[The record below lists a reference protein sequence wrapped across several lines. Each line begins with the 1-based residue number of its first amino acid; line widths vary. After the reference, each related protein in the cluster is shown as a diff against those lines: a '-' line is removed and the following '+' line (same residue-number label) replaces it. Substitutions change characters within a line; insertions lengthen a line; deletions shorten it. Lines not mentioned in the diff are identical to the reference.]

1 MRRISLFAIAILV
14 VIFFI
19 SQSASAQFPKIKIP
33 KPKPTT
39 TGQAEPTPSGEPQ
52 PSHPQPEDR
61 EEAKPAGPGRNAGED
76 QPTIAKDSIVLTTQK
91 GREVGGYEK
100 RGWVPE
106 IEYSVNGPIAS
117 GSKLSVEF
125 MLAGKPWVSFDCET
139 NETESGHS
147 WHVRC
152 GGDDIPAGKQV
163 AYAGPVTF
171 AIRLRNELQGTNTT
185 LFNGTAKV
193 VLIPS
198 SDPKIDNR
206 EWYVDE
212 DWRIPFG

>member
-1 MRRISLFAIAILV
+1 VAFGTRWVKKERVLMRRIPLFAIA
-14 VIFFI
+14 
-19 SQSASAQFPKIKIP
+19 IKIP
-33 KPKPTT
+33 KPKPTP

-52 PSHPQPEDR
+52 PSHPQLEDR
-61 EEAKPAGPGRNAGED
+61 ETAKPAAPGRNAGED

-139 NETESGHS
+139 NETERGHS

-152 GGDDIPAGKQV
+152 GGDDQHDAFQRYGES
-163 AYAGPVTF
+163 G
-171 AIRLRNELQGTNTT
+171 LDS
-185 LFNGTAKV
+185 LFR
-193 VLIPS
+193 S
-198 SDPKIDNR
+198 
-206 EWYVDE
+206 
-212 DWRIPFG
+212 